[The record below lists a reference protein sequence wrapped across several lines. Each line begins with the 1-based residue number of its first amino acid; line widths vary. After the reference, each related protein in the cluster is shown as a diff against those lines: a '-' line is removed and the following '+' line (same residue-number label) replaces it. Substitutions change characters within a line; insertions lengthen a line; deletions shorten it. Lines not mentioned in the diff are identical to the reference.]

1 MYGDFNRIVVQLTQ
15 HPVMYK
21 PLSDLTYT
29 ECELA
34 YALIRELIDLSIEG
48 DYTLLDY
55 IQMARLEY
63 YLGELSCK
71 ISCSREETA
80 LHYAGALHLL
90 EKGGFD
96 LGIKKWV
103 ELVSLR
109 IENSKKNDILILQ
122 LESDQYPLCIYPIYT
137 YGIVNRQTAQKK
149 YSDG

>member
-1 MYGDFNRIVVQLTQ
+1 MYGDFNRIVVQLVQ
-15 HPVMYK
+15 HPVMHK

-34 YALIRELIDLSIEG
+34 YALIRELIDLSTEG

-71 ISCSREETA
+71 INCSREETA

-109 IENSKKNDILILQ
+109 IKKNDILILYI
-122 LESDQYPLCIYPIYT
+122 ESDLYPLSIYPAYP
-137 YGIVNRQTAQKK
+137 YGIVNR
-149 YSDG
+149 

>member
-34 YALIRELIDLSIEG
+34 YALIRELG
-48 DYTLLDY
+48 K
-55 IQMARLEY
+55 
-63 YLGELSCK
+63 LSCK

-109 IENSKKNDILILQ
+109 IENSKK
-122 LESDQYPLCIYPIYT
+122 E
-137 YGIVNRQTAQKK
+137 
-149 YSDG
+149 

>member
-1 MYGDFNRIVVQLTQ
+1 
-15 HPVMYK
+15 MYK

-34 YALIRELIDLSIEG
+34 YALIRELIDLSTEG

-71 ISCSREETA
+71 INCSREETA

-109 IENSKKNDILILQ
+109 IENPKK
-122 LESDQYPLCIYPIYT
+122 EW
-137 YGIVNRQTAQKK
+137 
-149 YSDG
+149 YSDFVYRIWSVSTQYLSGISIWNSQPLDCLEQVF

>member
-1 MYGDFNRIVVQLTQ
+1 MYGDFNRIVVQLVQ
-15 HPVMYK
+15 HPVMHK
-21 PLSDLTYT
+21 PLSDLTYTETLIALLFTYT

-34 YALIRELIDLSIEG
+34 YALIRELIDLSTEG

-71 ISCSREETA
+71 INCSREETA

-109 IENSKKNDILILQ
+109 IENPKK
-122 LESDQYPLCIYPIYT
+122 E
-137 YGIVNRQTAQKK
+137 
-149 YSDG
+149 

>member
-1 MYGDFNRIVVQLTQ
+1 MYGDFNRIVVQLVQ
-15 HPVMYK
+15 HPVMHK

-34 YALIRELIDLSIEG
+34 YALIRELIDLSTEG

-55 IQMARLEY
+55 IQMTRLEY

-71 ISCSREETA
+71 INCSREETA

-90 EKGGFD
+90 EKRGFD

-109 IENSKKNDILILQ
+109 IENPKK
-122 LESDQYPLCIYPIYT
+122 E
-137 YGIVNRQTAQKK
+137 
-149 YSDG
+149 

>member
-1 MYGDFNRIVVQLTQ
+1 MYGDFNRIVVQLVQ
-15 HPVMYK
+15 HPVMHK

-34 YALIRELIDLSIEG
+34 YALIRELIDLSTEG

-71 ISCSREETA
+71 INCSREETA

-96 LGIKKWV
+96 LNIKKLNLSAY
-103 ELVSLR
+103 ESRTL
-109 IENSKKNDILILQ
+109 KKNDILILYI
-122 LESDQYPLCIYPIYT
+122 ESDLYPLSIYPAYP
-137 YGIVNRQTAQKK
+137 YGIVNR
-149 YSDG
+149 

>member
-1 MYGDFNRIVVQLTQ
+1 MYGDFNRIVVQLVQ
-15 HPVMYK
+15 HPVMHK

-34 YALIRELIDLSIEG
+34 YALIRELIDLSTEG

-55 IQMARLEY
+55 IQMTRLEY

-71 ISCSREETA
+71 INCSREETA

-109 IENSKKNDILILQ
+109 IENPKK
-122 LESDQYPLCIYPIYT
+122 EW
-137 YGIVNRQTAQKK
+137 
-149 YSDG
+149 YSDFVYRIWSVSTQYLSGIYIWNSQPLDCLEQVF

>member
-21 PLSDLTYT
+21 PLS
-29 ECELA
+29 
-34 YALIRELIDLSIEG
+34 ELIDLSIEG

-109 IENSKKNDILILQ
+109 IENSKK
-122 LESDQYPLCIYPIYT
+122 E
-137 YGIVNRQTAQKK
+137 
-149 YSDG
+149 

>member
-48 DYTLLDY
+48 NYTLLDY

-109 IENSKKNDILILQ
+109 IENPKK
-122 LESDQYPLCIYPIYT
+122 EW
-137 YGIVNRQTAQKK
+137 
-149 YSDG
+149 YSDFVYRIWSVYSVFIRHIYME

>member
-1 MYGDFNRIVVQLTQ
+1 MYGDFNRIVVQLVQ
-15 HPVMYK
+15 HPVMHK

-34 YALIRELIDLSIEG
+34 YALIRELFDLSTEG

-71 ISCSREETA
+71 INCSREETA

-109 IENSKKNDILILQ
+109 IENPKK
-122 LESDQYPLCIYPIYT
+122 EW
-137 YGIVNRQTAQKK
+137 
-149 YSDG
+149 YSDFVYRIWSVSTQYLSGISIWNSQPLDYLEQVF

>member
-1 MYGDFNRIVVQLTQ
+1 MYGDFNRIVVQLVQ
-15 HPVMYK
+15 HPVMHK

-34 YALIRELIDLSIEG
+34 YALIRELIDLSTEG

-71 ISCSREETA
+71 INCSREETA

-109 IENSKKNDILILQ
+109 SRILKKNDILILYI
-122 LESDQYPLCIYPIYT
+122 ESDRYPLSIYPAYP
-137 YGIVNRQTAQKK
+137 YGIVNR
-149 YSDG
+149 

>member
-1 MYGDFNRIVVQLTQ
+1 MYGDFNRIVVQLAQ
-15 HPVMYK
+15 HPIMHK

-34 YALIRELIDLSIEG
+34 YALISELIDLSTEG

-55 IQMARLEY
+55 IQMEY
-63 YLGELSCK
+63 NLGELSCK

-80 LHYAGALHLL
+80 LHYAGTLHLL

-109 IENSKKNDILILQ
+109 IENPKK
-122 LESDQYPLCIYPIYT
+122 E
-137 YGIVNRQTAQKK
+137 
-149 YSDG
+149 

>member
-1 MYGDFNRIVVQLTQ
+1 MYGDFNRIVVQLVQ
-15 HPVMYK
+15 HPVMHK

-34 YALIRELIDLSIEG
+34 YALIRELIDLSTEG

-71 ISCSREETA
+71 INCSREETA

-109 IENSKKNDILILQ
+109 IENPKK
-122 LESDQYPLCIYPIYT
+122 EW
-137 YGIVNRQTAQKK
+137 
-149 YSDG
+149 YSDFVYRIWSVYSVFIRHIYME

>member
-96 LGIKKWV
+96 LNIKKWV

-109 IENSKKNDILILQ
+109 IENPKK
-122 LESDQYPLCIYPIYT
+122 EW
-137 YGIVNRQTAQKK
+137 
-149 YSDG
+149 YSDFVYRVWSVYSVFIRHIYME

>member
-1 MYGDFNRIVVQLTQ
+1 MYGDFNRIVVQLVQ
-15 HPVMYK
+15 HPVMHK

-34 YALIRELIDLSIEG
+34 YALIRELIDLSTEG

-55 IQMARLEY
+55 IQMTRLEY

-71 ISCSREETA
+71 INCSREETA

-109 IENSKKNDILILQ
+109 IENPKK
-122 LESDQYPLCIYPIYT
+122 EW
-137 YGIVNRQTAQKK
+137 
-149 YSDG
+149 YSDFVYRIWSVSTQYLSGISIWNSQPLDYLEQVF

>member
-1 MYGDFNRIVVQLTQ
+1 
-15 HPVMYK
+15 MYK

-109 IENSKKNDILILQ
+109 IENPKK
-122 LESDQYPLCIYPIYT
+122 EW
-137 YGIVNRQTAQKK
+137 
-149 YSDG
+149 YSDFVYRIWSVSTQYLSGISIWNSQPLDYLEQVF